1 MMKNVIVVE
10 LKIDRK
16 YDYYRID
23 KWIENTIIKN
33 KMKKTIQYYIAQQK
47 YGNAEFHSTYK
58 YSIKSLHQQFLYI

>member
-1 MMKNVIVVE
+1 MKNVIVVE

-23 KWIENTIIKN
+23 KCIENRIIIN
-33 KMKKTIQYYIAQQK
+33 KMKKKTIQYYIAQQK

-58 YSIKSLHQQFLYI
+58 NSIKSLHQQFLYI

>member
-23 KWIENTIIKN
+23 NGQKIE
-33 KMKKTIQYYIAQQK
+33 
-47 YGNAEFHSTYK
+47 
-58 YSIKSLHQQFLYI
+58 L

>member
-23 KWIENTIIKN
+23 KWIENTIIIN
-33 KMKKTIQYYIAQQK
+33 KMKK
-47 YGNAEFHSTYK
+47 N
-58 YSIKSLHQQFLYI
+58 YSVLYCTAKVWKR